1 MKNIDIHSVRSD
13 FPVLST
19 SMKGHPLAYFDN
31 GATGLTPNLVI
42 KAIENYYRN
51 SSCNIHRGIYELS
64 EKTTELFEAC
74 RSQVAAFI
82 NAASDE
88 EIVLTHGT
96 TEAINTVAFGWGDS
110 HINAGDE
117 IVITEMEHHANLVPW
132 QQLAERK
139 SAVLKFIPVDSKEG
153 TLQLD
158 RLPEI
163 ITEKTKLLAFT
174 AMSNVT
180 GVETPVSQLVQA
192 ARAVGAKVL
201 VDAAQF
207 AVHDQ
212 VDVQKMDAD
221 FLVFSAHKLYGPT
234 GIGIL
239 YGKREVLES
248 MTPFISGGDM
258 ILDVKKEKTSFRE
271 PPYRL
276 EAGTPHIAGALGFS
290 AALQYINSLGIP
302 AIKAREKSLMEYAL
316 QRAEG
321 VAGMRVFGPLNTDIQ
336 GSVFSFNIEGIHP
349 HDLGTILNEHGIAVR
364 AGFHC
369 AQPYVEAMGSYG
381 TVRAT
386 FAFYN
391 TEDEIDR
398 LFTAVNEA
406 IELFKGF

>member
-1 MKNIDIHSVRSD
+1 MKTIDIPSVRSD

-19 SMKGHPLAYFDN
+19 RMKGHPLAYFDN
-31 GATGLTPNLVI
+31 GATGLTPNRVI
-42 KAIENYYRN
+42 EAIDGYYRN
-51 SSCNIHRGIYELS
+51 SSCNIHRGIYQLS

-74 RSQVAAFI
+74 RSHVAAFI

-96 TEAINTVAFGWGDS
+96 TESINTVAFGWGDT

-132 QQLAERK
+132 QQLARRK
-139 SAVLKFIPVDSKEG
+139 SAVLKFIPVDPKDG
-153 TLQLD
+153 TLNTDKLS
-158 RLPEI
+158 EI
-163 ITEKTKLLAFT
+163 IGPKTKLLAFT

-180 GVETPVSQLVQA
+180 GVVTPVSKLMQA
-192 ARAVGAKVL
+192 ARAAGTKVL
-201 VDAAQF
+201 IDAAQF

-212 VDVQKMDAD
+212 VDVQKLDAD
-221 FLVFSAHKLYGPT
+221 FLVFSGHKLYGPT
-234 GIGIL
+234 GIGVL
-239 YGKREVLES
+239 YGKREILES
-248 MTPFISGGDM
+248 MSPFISGGDM

-276 EAGTPHIAGALGFS
+276 EAGTPHIAGAIGLS
-290 AALQYINSLGIP
+290 AAIQYINTLGMP
-302 AIKAREKSLMEYAL
+302 AIKAREKALMEYAL
-316 QRAEG
+316 QRSEG
-321 VAGMRVFGPLNTDIQ
+321 IEGMRVFGPLDTAQQ
-336 GSVFSFNIEGIHP
+336 GSVLSFNIADIHP
-349 HDLGTILNEHGIAVR
+349 HDLGTVLNEHGVAVR

-406 IELFKGF
+406 IRLFT

>member
-1 MKNIDIHSVRSD
+1 MKTIDITNVRSD
-13 FPVLST
+13 FPVLT
-19 SMKGHPLAYFDN
+19 TQMKGHPLAYFDN
-31 GATGLTPNLVI
+31 GATGLTPKPVI
-42 KAIENYYRN
+42 DAIENYYRN

-74 RSQVAAFI
+74 RTHVAAFI

-96 TEAINTVAFGWGDS
+96 TESINTVAFGWGDT

-132 QQLAERK
+132 QQLAQRK
-139 SAVLKFIPVDSKEG
+139 SAVLKFIPIDPKDG
-153 TLQLD
+153 TLQTDNLS
-158 RLPEI
+158 EI
-163 ITEKTKLLAFT
+163 IGPKTKLVAFT

-180 GVETPVSQLVQA
+180 GAETPVSKLVQA

-201 VDAAQF
+201 IDAAQF
-207 AVHDQ
+207 AVHDH
-212 VDVQKMDAD
+212 VDVQKLDAD
-221 FLVFSAHKLYGPT
+221 FLVFSGHKLYGPT
-234 GIGIL
+234 GIGVL
-239 YGKREVLES
+239 YGTREILES
-248 MTPFISGGDM
+248 MSPFISGGDM

-276 EAGTPHIAGALGFS
+276 EAGTPHIAGALGLS
-290 AALQYINSLGIP
+290 AAIQYINTLGMS
-302 AIKAREKSLMEYAL
+302 AIKAREKALMDYAL
-316 QRAEG
+316 QRSEG
-321 VAGMRVFGPLNTDIQ
+321 IGGMRVFGPLDTGRQ
-336 GSVFSFNIEGIHP
+336 GSVFSFNIENIHP
-349 HDLGTILNEHGIAVR
+349 HDLGTVLNEHGIAVR

-398 LFTAVNEA
+398 LFKAVTEA
-406 IELFKGF
+406 IQLFI